1 MAPEDKGVNEP
12 QFSNE
17 APKSNAPKK
26 QQAESWRK
34 IVLKYQKPSLRQ
46 SVWQI
51 TNTMVPYVALWAVMY
66 FTVSFSWPLTLAL
79 AAIAGGVLIR
89 IFIIFHDCGH
99 GSYFKSKRANDIV
112 GYLSGVLTF
121 TPYRHWRWQ
130 HAVHHGTSGNL
141 DQRGD
146 GDIWTMTV
154 NEYLNA
160 SPLKR
165 LKYKIAR
172 NPIVLFVLGPL
183 FLFVIYQRFPASNA
197 SKRER
202 HSVHWMNAG
211 ILAYCIGMSLIF
223 GFTNFVLMQL
233 AVMFVAGS
241 GGIWIFYVQHQ
252 FEGTYWRNQDDWDY
266 LTSAMEGSA
275 YYKLPRTLQWFSGN
289 IGFHHIH
296 HLSSR
301 IPNYNLEKCHFSE
314 PFFQQVPELELIP
327 SLKSLNL
334 RLWDEESQQLVGF
347 KHLRKLKE
355 KRLAA

>member
-1 MAPEDKGVNEP
+1 MAPSEGAKESLFSDKRPKPNA
-12 QFSNE
+12 
-17 APKSNAPKK
+17 APAKRP
-26 QQAESWRK
+26 ESWRK
-34 IVLKYQKPSLRQ
+34 IVLKYQKPTLRQ
-46 SVWQI
+46 SIWQI
-51 TNTMVPYVALWAVMY
+51 TNTLVPYIALWTAMY
-66 FTVSFSWPLTLAL
+66 FTVSLSWPLTLAL
-79 AAIAGGVLIR
+79 AVIAGAVLVR

-154 NEYLNA
+154 NEYLDA
-160 SPLKR
+160 SPGER
-165 LKYKIAR
+165 LKYRISR
-172 NPIVLFVLGPL
+172 NPFVLFVLGPIFI
-183 FLFVIYQRFPASNA
+183 FLIYQRFPASNA
-197 SKRER
+197 NKRER
-202 HSVHWMNAG
+202 QSVHWMNAG
-211 ILAYCIGMSLIF
+211 LVVYCTAMSLIF
-223 GFTNFVLMQL
+223 GFWNFVWIQL
-233 AVMFVAGS
+233 TVMFIAGS
-241 GGIWIFYVQHQ
+241 AGIWIFYVQHQ
-252 FEGTYWRNQDDWDY
+252 FEGTYWRKQEDWDY

-275 YYKLPRTLQWFSGN
+275 YYKLPRILQWLSGN

-314 PFFQQVPELELIP
+314 PFFQQVPELLLIP

-334 RLWDEESQQLVGF
+334 RLWDEESHQLVGF
-347 KHLRKLKE
+347 KHLKQLKE
-355 KRLAA
+355 KQLAA